1 MDVIPKM
8 HRQVATNKI
17 SRIQSKK
24 PDPIQLYNHE
34 TKN

>member
-1 MDVIPKM
+1 M

-17 SRIQSKK
+17 SRIQSQK
-24 PDPIQLYNHE
+24 PGPIQLFNHE